1 MTDGRGTMGDS
12 EWQDQ
17 CRRWTGNRNGRF
29 SWQGPEGPGRDEGG
43 KGGGGSRGHRV
54 VGGGRGTGL
63 VPEGGRAE
71 VGGLVTDTWVVSEGG
86 GGYASAVSG
95 DLRSGAPHTHYLSI
109 LSYLSTSYPRC
120 QPPDFCS
127 QLCTP
132 KGVHKKVVIL
142 LIHLITTPKSSW

>member
-1 MTDGRGTMGDS
+1 MTDGRGIMGDS

-43 KGGGGSRGHRV
+43 EGGGGSRGHRV
-54 VGGGRGTGL
+54 VGGGSGTGL

-86 GGYASAVSG
+86 CASAVSG
-95 DLRSGAPHTHYLSI
+95 DLRSGAPHTHYLS
-109 LSYLSTSYPRC
+109 TSSL
-120 QPPDFCS
+120 FH
-127 QLCTP
+127 TP
-132 KGVHKKVVIL
+132 ARRHGTWNSLIYFHYEL
-142 LIHLITTPKSSW
+142 LLLGAVLPLLAADSSR